1 MFNKSFIDS
10 TDFQL
15 ESTINLIKDISEKI
29 VQKKTGFQSIVVFL
43 KTKEI

>member
-29 VQKKTGFQSIVVFL
+29 VQKKTGFKSIVVFL